1 MKGILKKIE
10 ADWFVWHWDD
20 LTQGYESLPL
30 HPTNEEDFMG
40 TVAQIIE
47 WDGMEVEFEIMD
59 VYHELAQVGYRY
71 VNYAK
76 LITTREQ
83 TNGERFDEFMRTV
96 EGYPELEGTTNLCED
111 ILKKKTGK
119 MTEEEWQAA
128 ERAQTSKMYS
138 EEEVIDFLQEMNDW
152 PTTFEGRI
160 DIREWFEQFKKK

>member
-30 HPTNEEDFMG
+30 HPTNEEDFVG

-47 WDGMEVEFEIMD
+47 WDGMEVEFEIVD

-76 LITTREQ
+76 LIATREQ
-83 TNGERFDEFMRTV
+83 TNGERFEEFMRTV
-96 EGYPELEGTTNLCED
+96 EGYPELKGTMNLCED
-111 ILKKKTGK
+111 IIEKKTGK

-128 ERAQTSKMYS
+128 ERAQAEPKQERMYS
-138 EEEVIDFLQEMNDW
+138 EEEVKSILMKTDRFLKADL
-152 PTTFEGRI
+152 
-160 DIREWFEQFKKK
+160 DIWFEQFKKK